1 MKMYRSILK
10 REKYIMRKQEL
21 GDLNDIK
28 KENYYFQIVNLKKS

>member
-1 MKMYRSILK
+1 MKMYRNILK
-10 REKYIMRKQEL
+10 KEKYIMRKQGL